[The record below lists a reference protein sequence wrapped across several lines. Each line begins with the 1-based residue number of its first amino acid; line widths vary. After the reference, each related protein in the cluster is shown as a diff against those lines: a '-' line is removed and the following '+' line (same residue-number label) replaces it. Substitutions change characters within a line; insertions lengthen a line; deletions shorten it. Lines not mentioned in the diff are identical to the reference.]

1 MTLLSNVK
9 KRVEDEPN
17 FCGHLRISKLYQTPA
32 IYKKCTYSITLIANW
47 SEERKSSLLFRYHI
61 YLPKYFLV
69 SHILNQSDFWMPPC
83 STRSSV
89 SSMNSMSSMSST
101 SLPQQ
106 YNPNNNLNHALAV
119 VTNQL
124 EREQRKHDQE
134 ATRKLTLLRQRKI
147 SAVLKVNNFWE

>member
-1 MTLLSNVK
+1 
-9 KRVEDEPN
+9 
-17 FCGHLRISKLYQTPA
+17 
-32 IYKKCTYSITLIANW
+32 
-47 SEERKSSLLFRYHI
+47 
-61 YLPKYFLV
+61 
-69 SHILNQSDFWMPPC
+69 MPPC

-147 SAVLKVNNFWE
+147 SAVLKVNNFWEYVTANILDFIIFQLKHTFMESNHCRNGLNGGKNTNFCLRFLTFYIWKSTRAQFLKTNHRNLLKHTIIKSS

>member
-1 MTLLSNVK
+1 
-9 KRVEDEPN
+9 
-17 FCGHLRISKLYQTPA
+17 
-32 IYKKCTYSITLIANW
+32 
-47 SEERKSSLLFRYHI
+47 
-61 YLPKYFLV
+61 
-69 SHILNQSDFWMPPC
+69 MPPC

-147 SAVLKVNNFWE
+147 SAVLKVNNFWEYIYNISVKTHKSMESDHFRNWQNGWKNTNFCLRFLTFYIWKSTSAQFLKTNHRNLLKHTIIKSS

>member
-1 MTLLSNVK
+1 
-9 KRVEDEPN
+9 
-17 FCGHLRISKLYQTPA
+17 
-32 IYKKCTYSITLIANW
+32 
-47 SEERKSSLLFRYHI
+47 
-61 YLPKYFLV
+61 
-69 SHILNQSDFWMPPC
+69 MPPC

-101 SLPQQ
+101 SLPQ

-147 SAVLKVNNFWE
+147 SAVLKVNDFRE